1 MSLKLSFI
9 IPVYNS
15 QKYLNECLN
24 SICKQIK
31 KDAEVI
37 IVDDCSNDKSYQ
49 ISRKFCKKYNFVK
62 IFKLKKNRGVSYSR
76 NIGIKKAVGDY
87 LCFIDSDDK
96 LSNEGVSIIL
106 KHLKLL
112 NYKDIFVIRNLI
124 LNNKKKKVGSKD
136 NYQTFKLNKKSEL
149 VSCTKNLSK
158 FRPTCWN
165 FIVRK
170 KFIKENNISFKEII
184 TAEDWVFVSEIL
196 CLCKNFYLIDKPIYI
211 HRAYEINTLGRVKG
225 FVRAWSVI
233 KVILELVSFIEI
245 NSKMLNE
252 EKKLFLFR
260 IINMSIKEFFLNII
274 LCNNYEIKKIS
285 EKIAIKRSVL
295 KSLLKYNIKNFTFLL
310 KTKKPLKNYLINFN
324 KQKDNL
330 IINYV
335 KKFKSKNIILF
346 CAGRYGR
353 SVLEQ
358 MNKIDIKIHA
368 IVDNNASFQNIKVEN
383 LKVKSPNYLK
393 KNLKRFVNY
402 NIFICN
408 QNKDDYKKVKK
419 QLRKFGY
426 NNLNI
431 LQFDIL

>member
-1 MSLKLSFI
+1 MPLKLSFI

-15 QKYLNECLN
+15 QKYLNECLE
-24 SICKQIK
+24 SICKQVN
-31 KDAEVI
+31 KDVEVI
-37 IVDDCSNDKSYQ
+37 IIDDCSVDKSYQ
-49 ISRKFCKKYNFVK
+49 ISKKFDKKYHFIKVL
-62 IFKLKKNRGVSYSR
+62 KLKKNRGVSYSR
-76 NIGIKKAVGDY
+76 NKGIEKAKGDY

-96 LSNEGVSIIL
+96 LSNGGVSIIL
-106 KHLKLL
+106 KHLKML
-112 NYKDIFVIRNLI
+112 NYKDIFVIKNLI
-124 LNNKKKKVGSKD
+124 LNNKKKKVGVKD
-136 NYQTFKLNKKSEL
+136 YYQTFKLNKKSEL
-149 VSCTKNLSK
+149 VSCTKNLSE

-170 KFIKENNISFKEII
+170 KFIKKHEINFKEII

-196 CLCKNFYLIDKPIYI
+196 CHCKRFHLINKPIYI

-225 FVRAWSVI
+225 FVRAWSVV
-233 KVILELVSFIEI
+233 KVIIELISFIETY
-245 NSKMLNE
+245 NKTLNQ

-274 LCNNYEIKKIS
+274 LCSDYEIKKIS
-285 EKIAIKRSVL
+285 EKIATK
-295 KSLLKYNIKNFTFLL
+295 KSILKYLIKYNLKKFNFLL
-310 KTKKPLKNYLINFN
+310 KEKLFLRKYLINFN
-324 KQKDNL
+324 KQKSNL
-330 IINYV
+330 ITNFM
-335 KKFKSKNIILF
+335 KRLKSKNIILF

-358 MNKIDIKIHA
+358 MNKINIKIHA

-383 LKVKSPNYLK
+383 LKVKSPYYLK
-393 KNLKRFVNY
+393 KNLKKFINY

-408 QNKDDYKKVKK
+408 QNKYDYQRIKK
-419 QLRKFGY
+419 QLRKIGY